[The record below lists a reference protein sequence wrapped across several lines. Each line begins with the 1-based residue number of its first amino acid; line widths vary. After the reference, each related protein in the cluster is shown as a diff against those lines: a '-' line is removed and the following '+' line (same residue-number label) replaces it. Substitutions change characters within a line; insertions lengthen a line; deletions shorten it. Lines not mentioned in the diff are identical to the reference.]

1 MQPVAFAGLARDRS
15 ETATVVATRLVTARR
30 RAGLSLVEVANSL
43 GRSRNTVADWECG
56 RTSPSAVD
64 LATLIDLYRCSADWI
79 LGADVVSGFA
89 AMVDR
94 RCERFLRSTESL
106 DDFLARLPTAMIVL
120 HEEIDVER
128 NPAAYAKIVRELLD
142 REEELREPK

>member
-1 MQPVAFAGLARDRS
+1 M
-15 ETATVVATRLVTARR
+15 
-30 RAGLSLVEVANSL
+30 
-43 GRSRNTVADWECG
+43 
-56 RTSPSAVD
+56 
-64 LATLIDLYRCSADWI
+64 
-79 LGADVVSGFA
+79 SGFA